1 MKKISQSMMKAYTD
15 YLVSRKLFLEEKQ
28 SDAKSC
34 GLLFKGQYIDDTV
47 KSEPS
52 DAMLEGIYFEF
63 LCTGVTGRDGKIPEP
78 DRTRTGELTT
88 PYKRV
93 QEAANLFKQIIE
105 HYKIEITSVGEV
117 ISTSDCTGILDIKA
131 IWNGQKCVID
141 LKYSGLIDDKW
152 SDLGWN
158 DESLHMKDSLMIQ
171 GVHYKMILK
180 ESEGIE
186 YPFYYF
192 IFNSKDPSDMKIIEE
207 KVDAERF
214 ANHKQMVQKVKNSIE
229 KELKTGFMTLPN
241 YKLCKKCPLK
251 ETCEHREHFPKVKE
265 IYY

>member
-1 MKKISQSMMKAYTD
+1 MMKGYTD
-15 YLVSRKLFLEEKQ
+15 YLVSLKLFKEEKK

-34 GLLFKGQYIDDTV
+34 GLLFKAQYIDDAV

-52 DAMLEGIYFEF
+52 DAMLEGIYFEY
-63 LCTGVTGRDGKIPEP
+63 LCTGAKGRDGVLPIPE
-78 DRTRTGELTT
+78 RTSKGELTA

-93 QEAANLFKQIIE
+93 EEASKFFKQIIE
-105 HYKIEITSVGEV
+105 HYKIDIISVGTV
-117 ISTSDCTGILDIKA
+117 ISTDDCTGITDIIA
-131 IWNGQKCVID
+131 RWNGKKCIID

-158 DESLHMKDSLMIQ
+158 EESLSMKDSLMIQ

-180 ESEGIE
+180 EMEGE
-186 YPFYYF
+186 ELPFYYF

-207 KVDAERF
+207 KVDEERF
-214 ANHKQMVQKVKNSIE
+214 AVHKQMVQRVKSSIE
-229 KELKTGFMTLPN
+229 NELKSGFTPIPN

-251 ETCEHREHFPKVKE
+251 ETCEYREKFPTPKE
-265 IYY
+265 VYY